1 MIKPNRDIF
10 VKLSKE
16 GNLIPVYR
24 EIFSDMQTPVGAFR
38 KISRDSKYAY
48 LLESVEGGER
58 WSRFTFLG
66 ADPSIV
72 IKTTG
77 SKGVKITSAGEE
89 EFEVN
94 GDPLEEI
101 KRVMSEYRP
110 VGTEEMPPFFGGAVG
125 HIGYDTVRFFEKL
138 PEISKTD
145 SDMPDVVMMITDSL
159 VVFDNVRQTIKV
171 VVNAHVSGD
180 EPGKVYDA
188 AVVKINELVGKLES
202 DAPAPKISSAGAPA
216 PKVESAD
223 ASAPKIVSAD
233 AAGETARATAGGITY
248 ESNTEKEKYI
258 ESVKKCKGYI
268 REGDIFQVVLAQ
280 RLSIK
285 LKVPAFQ
292 VYRALRTVN
301 PSPYMYY
308 LKLDEWEVV
317 GASPEILSRVEG
329 KKVTVRPI
337 AGTRPRGETVAEDR
351 ELEKELLA
359 DKKELAEHIMLVDLG
374 RNDVGR
380 VSSGGSV
387 HVTDLMSIERY
398 SHVMHICS
406 TVEGE
411 LAEGKDCYDVVRAT
425 FPAGTLSGAPKIRAM
440 EIIEELE
447 PTRRGLYGGAI
458 GYFGFSGSMDS
469 AIAIRTLAVK
479 GGTAFL
485 GIGAGIVAD
494 SDPEKEWDETM
505 NKGRALLRAIETAEK
520 FFLGS

>member
-1 MIKPNRDIF
+1 MIKPDRETFKN
-10 VKLSKE
+10 LSKE

-24 EIFSDMQTPVGAFR
+24 EIFSDMLTPVGAFR
-38 KISRDSKYAY
+38 KISRGSKYAY

-58 WSRFTFLG
+58 WSRYTFLG

-72 IKTTG
+72 IKTAG
-77 SKGVKITSAGEE
+77 RKGVKITPAGEE
-89 EFEVN
+89 EFEVK
-94 GDPLEEI
+94 GDPLDEI
-101 KRVMSEYRP
+101 KQVMSEYKP
-110 VGTEEMPPFFGGAVG
+110 AGTEDMPPFFGGAVG

-145 SDMPDVVMMITDSL
+145 SEMPDVVMMITDSL
-159 VVFDNVRQTIKV
+159 VIFDNARQTIKI

-180 EPGKVYDA
+180 GPDKVYDA
-188 AVVKINELVGKLES
+188 AVAKINELVKKL
-202 DAPAPKISSAGAPA
+202 
-216 PKVESAD
+216 ESAD
-223 ASAPKIVSAD
+223 ASVAESAD
-233 AAGETARATAGGITY
+233 EETPAKGGGLVY
-248 ESNTEKEKYI
+248 ESNTEKEKFK
-258 ESVKKCKGYI
+258 ESVDKCKKYI

-285 LKVPAFQ
+285 LKVPAFE

-329 KKVTVRPI
+329 RKVTLRPI
-337 AGTRPRGETVAEDR
+337 AGTRPRGETQAEDR

-380 VSSGGSV
+380 VASGGSV

-411 LAEGKDCYDVVRAT
+411 LADGKDCYDVVRAT

-447 PTRRGLYGGAI
+447 PTRRGLYGGAV

-479 GGTAFL
+479 AGTAYL

-494 SDPEKEWDETM
+494 SDPEKEWEETM
-505 NKGRALLRAIETAEK
+505 NKGRALLRAIETADK
-520 FFLGS
+520 FFSDR